1 MKKIIVIGSINVDNV
16 MYTSNMPIP
25 GMTVYGD
32 SFLSN
37 VGGKGA
43 NQACAIHFLN
53 NEVDFYGAIG
63 KDNNGKMVQNF
74 LKEAGL
80 TANLK
85 VCDKV
90 CTGVA
95 SILIDKKNAE
105 NQIVC
110 VPGANVE
117 ITQED
122 IDKID
127 FKKYGILLL
136 QLENPANVMTYAMK
150 KAKEAG
156 LLVVLNP
163 APYQAI
169 PTSCYRYIDF
179 FIPNEHELELYT
191 NDMESGNSAMRAK
204 HLVNAGLKN
213 VIVTLGN
220 NGSLYV
226 SKERMI
232 KVDAYNVEA
241 VDTTGAGDSYC
252 GAFVVALN
260 EGKVIEDAM
269 MFANKASSITVTR
282 KGAIS
287 SLPKRSEIE

>member
-16 MYTSNMPIP
+16 MYTSNMPVP

-117 ITQED
+117 ITKED
-122 IDKID
+122 IDKIAGRLTAPGLGRELVS
-127 FKKYGILLL
+127 YEGSYR
-136 QLENPANVMTYAMK
+136 TYYQ
-150 KAKEAG
+150 G
-156 LLVVLNP
+156 LFM
-163 APYQAI
+163 APHTVAQA
-169 PTSCYRYIDF
+169 
-179 FIPNEHELELYT
+179 L
-191 NDMESGNSAMRAK
+191 
-204 HLVNAGLKN
+204 
-213 VIVTLGN
+213 
-220 NGSLYV
+220 
-226 SKERMI
+226 
-232 KVDAYNVEA
+232 
-241 VDTTGAGDSYC
+241 
-252 GAFVVALN
+252 
-260 EGKVIEDAM
+260 
-269 MFANKASSITVTR
+269 
-282 KGAIS
+282 
-287 SLPKRSEIE
+287 

>member
-1 MKKIIVIGSINVDNV
+1 M
-16 MYTSNMPIP
+16 
-25 GMTVYGD
+25 
-32 SFLSN
+32 
-37 VGGKGA
+37 
-43 NQACAIHFLN
+43 
-53 NEVDFYGAIG
+53 
-63 KDNNGKMVQNF
+63 
-74 LKEAGL
+74 
-80 TANLK
+80 
-85 VCDKV
+85 
-90 CTGVA
+90 
-95 SILIDKKNAE
+95 
-105 NQIVC
+105 
-110 VPGANVE
+110 
-117 ITQED
+117 
-122 IDKID
+122 
-127 FKKYGILLL
+127 
-136 QLENPANVMTYAMK
+136 QLENPASVMTYAMK

-191 NDMESGNSAMRAK
+191 DDMESGNSAMRAK
-204 HLVNAGLKN
+204 HLVNSGLKN

-287 SLPKRSEIE
+287 ALPKRSEIE